1 LDGERAVANPNAYDE
16 DAAHDAAVVLRVA
29 VAALWNAGASAEEI
43 EDEVEEAK
51 QRAGV
56 EH

>member
-1 LDGERAVANPNAYDE
+1 MPNPNAYDK

-29 VAALWNAGASAEEI
+29 LAALWDAGASAEEI

-51 QRAGV
+51 QRARV
-56 EH
+56 EP